1 MDNQRFFLYISL
13 LLVMYLLW
21 NSWSRENMAPI
32 ETQGVEQ
39 LAGSSN
45 NTSSN
50 NNFSEDVPQATVS
63 SSPAKAASPISQSV
77 ADSKEYVVVET
88 DVFTIHINTRG
99 ADIHRAELSTYPEN
113 LGQPKALVLLD
124 DISKTYISQSGLLH
138 DRIANIDVSKLAPNH
153 HNVYSAQQ
161 KKYVMEEGQNELIVP
176 FEWRGENN
184 VIVTKTYKFTRNKFL
199 VEVGYNIDNQGQQ
212 DWTGRQ
218 YRQLRHSYVNGERSW
233 LRLPTYTGSAYYDG
247 KYEKLS
253 FDDMLED
260 PLDKEIKGGWTA
272 MLQHYFFSAWLAGE
286 FEVNDV
292 YSNVVDNTVGSEYII
307 GLRSEPIRV
316 APAASAELNSR
327 LYIGP
332 KLQKEIEQIQPG
344 LELTTDYG
352 MFTPL
357 CKPLFWVLDFIHQG
371 VKNWGWSI
379 ILVTLLI
386 KLVFYR
392 LSAAS
397 YRSMA
402 RMRNVQPKMV
412 SLRERY
418 GDDKQKLNQAMW
430 DLYKKEKINPLGGC
444 LPILIQMPVFLSLY
458 WVLIESVEMRHAPF
472 MLWIQDLSSKD
483 PLFILPLLM
492 GISMFIQ
499 FKLNPRPPDPMQ
511 EKIFMIM
518 PIFMTAFMAFFPAGL
533 VLYWFVNNLLSIA
546 QQWYITKKFAT
557 A

>member
-1 MDNQRFFLYISL
+1 MENQRFFLYISL
-13 LLVMYLLW
+13 LLVLYLLW
-21 NSWSRENMAPI
+21 NSWTRENLPPQEYQSI
-32 ETQGVEQ
+32 EQQVATTNTE
-39 LAGSSN
+39 ANSN
-45 NTSSN
+45 
-50 NNFSEDVPQATVS
+50 DVPQSAES
-63 SSPAKAASPISQSV
+63 SSP
-77 ADSKEYVVVET
+77 SKLSAPTTEVITDANEYVVVET
-88 DVFTIHINTRG
+88 DVFKIYINTRG
-99 ADIHRAELSTYPEN
+99 ADIHRAELKTYPVN
-113 LGQPKALVLLD
+113 LEQPDIPLILLD
-124 DISKTYISQSGLLH
+124 DSSKTYISQSGLLH
-138 DRIANIDVSKLAPNH
+138 DRIANVNVSKLAPNH
-153 HNVYSAQQ
+153 HDVFQTQQ
-161 KKYVMEEGQNELIVP
+161 SKYVLSEGQDELVVP
-176 FEWRGENN
+176 FQWRGDNN
-184 VIVTKTYKFTRNKFL
+184 VLVTKTFIFQRNKYL
-199 VEVGYNIDNQGQQ
+199 VDVAFKIDNQGQQ
-212 DWTGRQ
+212 DWIGRQ
-218 YRQLRHSYVNGERSW
+218 YRQLRHSYVSGERSW
-233 LRLPTYTGSAYYDG
+233 LRLPTYTGSAYYDE

-253 FDDMLED
+253 FDDMLEE
-260 PLDKEIKGGWTA
+260 PLNKEVKGGWTA
-272 MLQHYFFSAWLAGE
+272 MLQHYFFSAWLADE
-286 FEVNDV
+286 FEVNDF
-292 YSNVVDNTVGSEYII
+292 YTNVVDNPVGSDYII
-307 GLRSEPIRV
+307 GLRSEPARV
-316 APAASAELNSR
+316 ATNSSAEFNSR

-332 KLQKEIEQIQPG
+332 KLQKRIEEIQPG

-357 CKPLFWVLDFIHQG
+357 CKPLFWVLDFVHQG

-379 ILVTLLI
+379 IIVTLLI

-392 LSAAS
+392 LSASS

-430 DLYKKEKINPLGGC
+430 ELYKKEKINPLGGC

-499 FKLNPRPPDPMQ
+499 FKLNPKPPDPMQ

-546 QQWYITKKFAT
+546 QQWYITKRFAT
-557 A
+557 T

>member
-1 MDNQRFFLYISL
+1 MENQRFFLYISL
-13 LLVMYLLW
+13 LLVLYLLW
-21 NSWSRENMAPI
+21 NSWTRENLPPQEYQSI
-32 ETQGVEQ
+32 EQQVATTNTE
-39 LAGSSN
+39 ANSN
-45 NTSSN
+45 
-50 NNFSEDVPQATVS
+50 DVPQSAES
-63 SSPAKAASPISQSV
+63 SSP
-77 ADSKEYVVVET
+77 SKLSAPTTEVITDANEYVVVET
-88 DVFTIHINTRG
+88 DVFKIYINTRG
-99 ADIHRAELSTYPEN
+99 ADIHRAELKTYPVN
-113 LGQPKALVLLD
+113 LEQPDIPLILLD
-124 DISKTYISQSGLLH
+124 DSSKTYISQSGLLH
-138 DRIANIDVSKLAPNH
+138 DRIANVNVSKLAPNH
-153 HNVYSAQQ
+153 HDVFQSQQ
-161 KKYVMEEGQNELIVP
+161 SKYVLSEGQDELVVP
-176 FEWRGENN
+176 FQWRGDNN
-184 VIVTKTYKFTRNKFL
+184 VLVTKTFIFQRNKYL
-199 VEVGYNIDNQGQQ
+199 VDVAFKIDNQGQQ
-212 DWTGRQ
+212 DWIGRQ
-218 YRQLRHSYVNGERSW
+218 YRQLRHSYVSGERSW
-233 LRLPTYTGSAYYDG
+233 LRLPTYTGSAYYDE

-253 FDDMLED
+253 FDDMLEE
-260 PLDKEIKGGWTA
+260 PLNKEVKGGWTA
-272 MLQHYFFSAWLAGE
+272 MLQHYFFSAWLADE
-286 FEVNDV
+286 FEVNDF
-292 YSNVVDNTVGSEYII
+292 YTNVVDNPVGSDYII
-307 GLRSEPIRV
+307 GLRSEPARV
-316 APAASAELNSR
+316 ATNSSAEFNSR

-332 KLQKEIEQIQPG
+332 KLQKRIEEIQPG

-357 CKPLFWVLDFIHQG
+357 CKPLFWVLDFVHQG

-379 ILVTLLI
+379 IIVTLLI

-392 LSAAS
+392 LSASS

-430 DLYKKEKINPLGGC
+430 ELYKKEKINPLGGC

-499 FKLNPRPPDPMQ
+499 FKLNPKPPDPMQ

-546 QQWYITKKFAT
+546 QQWYITKRFAT
-557 A
+557 T

>member
-1 MDNQRFFLYISL
+1 MENQRFFLYISL
-13 LLVMYLLW
+13 LVVLYLLW
-21 NSWSRENMAPI
+21 NSWSRENLPPPAPA
-32 ETQGVEQ
+32 TQTNEQ
-39 LAGSSN
+39 LASANVN
-45 NTSSN
+45 NLAK
-50 NNFSEDVPQATVS
+50 EDVPQA
-63 SSPAKAASPISQSV
+63 
-77 ADSKEYVVVET
+77 ADSTSPSKLSVPASEKVIESNEYVVVET
-88 DVFTIHINTRG
+88 DVFKLHINSRG
-99 ADIHRAELSTYPEN
+99 ADIHRAELKTYPEN
-113 LGQPKALVLLD
+113 LEQPDIPLVLLD
-124 DISKTYISQSGLLH
+124 DTSKTYISQSGLLH
-138 DRIANIDVSKLAPNH
+138 DRITNVNVSELAPNH
-153 HNVYSAQQ
+153 HDVFTYQNSS
-161 KKYVMEEGQNELIVP
+161 YVLADGQDELVVP
-176 FEWRGENN
+176 FQWTGSNG
-184 VIVTKTYKFTRNKFL
+184 VVVTKTFTFKRNSFL
-199 VEVGYNIDNQGQQ
+199 INVDFKVDNNGQK
-212 DWTGRQ
+212 DWIGRQ
-218 YRQLRHSYVNGERSW
+218 YRQLRHSYVSGERSW
-233 LRLPTYTGSAYYDG
+233 LRLPTYTGSAYYDS

-253 FDDMLED
+253 FDDMLDE
-260 PLDKEIKGGWTA
+260 PLNKQIKGGWTA
-272 MLQHYFFSAWLAGE
+272 MLQHYFFSAWLADE
-286 FEVNDV
+286 FEVNDF
-292 YSNVVDNTVGSEYII
+292 YTNVVDKPVGSDYII
-307 GLRSEPIRV
+307 GLRSEPARV
-316 APAASAELNSR
+316 PPQGSTEFNNR
-327 LYIGP
+327 LYVGP
-332 KLQKEIEQIQPG
+332 KLQKRIEQIQPG

-357 CKPLFWVLDFIHQG
+357 CKPLFWALDFVYQG

-379 ILVTLLI
+379 IIVTLLI

-412 SLRERY
+412 TLRERY

-511 EKIFMIM
+511 EKIFMLM

-546 QQWYITKKFAT
+546 QQWYITKRFAT
-557 A
+557 T

>member
-1 MDNQRFFLYISL
+1 MENQRFFLYISL
-13 LLVMYLLW
+13 LLVLYLLW
-21 NSWSRENMAPI
+21 NSWSRENTPLPD
-32 ETQGVEQ
+32 TQTTEQ
-39 LAGSSN
+39 LASAN
-45 NTSSN
+45 VDNI
-50 NNFSEDVPQATVS
+50 EKKDVPLA
-63 SSPAKAASPISQSV
+63 
-77 ADSKEYVVVET
+77 ADSTLPSKLSAPTTERITQSNEYVVVET
-88 DVFTIHINTRG
+88 DVFKLHINTRG
-99 ADIHRAELSTYPEN
+99 ADIHRAELKTYPEN
-113 LGQPKALVLLD
+113 LERPEIPLVLLD
-124 DISKTYISQSGLLH
+124 DNSKTYVSQSGLLH
-138 DRIANIDVSKLAPNH
+138 DRITNVNVSGLAPNH
-153 HNVYSAQQ
+153 HDVFTFEKQS
-161 KKYVMEEGQNELIVP
+161 YVLADGQDELKVP
-176 FEWRGENN
+176 FQWKGDNG
-184 VIVTKTYKFTRNKFL
+184 VVVTKTFTFKRNDFLIDVDFL
-199 VEVGYNIDNQGQQ
+199 VENNGSK
-212 DWTGRQ
+212 DWIGRQ
-218 YRQLRHSYVNGERSW
+218 YRQLRHSYVSGEQSW
-233 LRLPTYTGSAYYDG
+233 LRLPTYTGSAYYDT

-253 FDDMLED
+253 FDDMLKN
-260 PLDKEIKGGWTA
+260 PLNKQVQGGWTA
-272 MLQHYFFSAWLAGE
+272 MLQHYFFSAWLAEE
-286 FEVNDV
+286 FETNDF
-292 YSNVVDNTVGSEYII
+292 YTNVVDKPVGSDYII
-307 GLRSEPIRV
+307 GLRSEPARI
-316 APAASAELNSR
+316 PPQSSGEFNNR

-332 KLQKEIEQIQPG
+332 KLQKQIEQIQPG

-357 CKPLFWVLDFIHQG
+357 CKPLFWALDFVYQG

-379 ILVTLLI
+379 IIVTLLI

-412 SLRERY
+412 ALRERY

-546 QQWYITKKFAT
+546 QQWYITKRFAT
-557 A
+557 T

>member
-1 MDNQRFFLYISL
+1 MENQRFFLYVSL
-13 LLVMYLLW
+13 LLVLYLLW
-21 NSWSRENMAPI
+21 NSWTRENVPPQEVQSI
-32 ETQGVEQ
+32 EQQEATASTNV
-39 LAGSSN
+39 
-45 NTSSN
+45 TSK
-50 NNFSEDVPQATVS
+50 DIPQAAQS
-63 SSPAKAASPISQSV
+63 SSP
-77 ADSKEYVVVET
+77 SKLSAPTAEVITQANNYVIVET
-88 DVFTIHINTRG
+88 DVFKIFINTRG
-99 ADIHRAELSTYPEN
+99 ADIHRAELLTYPEN
-113 LGQPKALVLLD
+113 LEQPDIPLVLLD
-124 DISKTYISQSGLLH
+124 DLSKTYISQSGLLH
-138 DRIANIDVSKLAPNH
+138 DRISNVNVSKLAPNH
-153 HNVYSAQQ
+153 HDEFQSQQ
-161 KKYVMEEGQNELIVP
+161 TKYVLGEGQDELVVP
-176 FEWRGENN
+176 FQWRGENN
-184 VIVTKTYKFTRNKFL
+184 VLVTKTFTFKRNKFL
-199 VEVGYNIDNQGQQ
+199 IDVAFQIDNQGQQ
-212 DWTGRQ
+212 DWVGRQ
-218 YRQLRHSYVNGERSW
+218 YRQLRHSYVSGERSW
-233 LRLPTYTGSAYYDG
+233 LRLPTYTGSAYYDE

-253 FDDMLED
+253 FDDMLDD
-260 PLDKEIKGGWTA
+260 PLNKEVKGGWTA
-272 MLQHYFFSAWLAGE
+272 MLQHYFFSAWLADE
-286 FEVNDV
+286 FEVNDF
-292 YSNVVDNTVGSEYII
+292 YTNVVDNPVGSDYII
-307 GLRSEPIRV
+307 GLRSEPARV
-316 APAASAELNSR
+316 SANSSAEFKSR
-327 LYIGP
+327 FYVGP
-332 KLQKEIEQIQPG
+332 KLQKQIEQIQPS

-357 CKPLFWVLDFIHQG
+357 CKPLFWVLDFVHQG

-379 ILVTLLI
+379 IIVTLLI

-546 QQWYITKKFAT
+546 QQWYITKRFST
-557 A
+557 T